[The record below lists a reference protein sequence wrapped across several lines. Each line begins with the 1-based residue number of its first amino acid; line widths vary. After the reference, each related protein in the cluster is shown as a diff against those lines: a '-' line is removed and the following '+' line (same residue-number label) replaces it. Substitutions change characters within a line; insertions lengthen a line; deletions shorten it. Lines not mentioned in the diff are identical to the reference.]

1 MQQLDSALRGKSP
14 KATVSSTDEFP
25 ISGDGQKIPITLSQ
39 LDISDHSDSIKTEE
53 VYPQEAL
60 SFESIVSMDED
71 LLGESDHTSGAEKRP
86 IRMVTWNVDE
96 KKAEEEIEQSEETL
110 SMLGRRKLKTERKQ
124 VRAEKRR
131 EEAKSWKLWFWTNG
145 CPCLSWSPIYLF
157 QGNDDDQTSVA
168 SSKCDQSSIFVTLDE
183 DGDDDSSIPSFSIVG
198 STLDESTVELDGNV
212 SNVSSSSSDGSSDLE
227 MEEEE
232 APPPPKPNLEVNIV
246 KDWSR
251 EGLSKNTI
259 HDMDVYIDAMRS

>member
-1 MQQLDSALRGKSP
+1 
-14 KATVSSTDEFP
+14 
-25 ISGDGQKIPITLSQ
+25 
-39 LDISDHSDSIKTEE
+39 
-53 VYPQEAL
+53 
-60 SFESIVSMDED
+60 
-71 LLGESDHTSGAEKRP
+71 
-86 IRMVTWNVDE
+86 
-96 KKAEEEIEQSEETL
+96 
-110 SMLGRRKLKTERKQ
+110 MLGRRKLKTERKQ

-168 SSKCDQSSIFVTLDE
+168 SSKCDQSSTFVTLDE